1 MHIPTFDQN
10 GLNGLTLTQI
20 RENLRESVETSSD
33 LGAAVSTGNDTIAGM
48 ILDASAIELE
58 TLYRLL
64 DDLWAGW
71 DVNQAE
77 GVALDN
83 QNQLRGVI
91 RNPARNSTVIL
102 RCAGDAGTKI
112 LAGSIA
118 AIPNGGARWITDSEN
133 EIPDLGGGAGYI
145 DIPATAED
153 TGPITAPANTI
164 TDIITGITGWDTVTN
179 PADEESLGEDVESDA
194 DYRLR
199 GEGGSTGS
207 TTEEA
212 IYTRLTELDDV
223 AAAVVT
229 SNRGE
234 TVDANGTPGHT
245 IWAIIHPATVD
256 PQTIAETIWNEAG
269 APAGIGFRGA
279 QTATVTDTT
288 SGEAHEIRWDW
299 ATEIDLWVSVVGTK
313 DANYPAGGDVLVKE
327 AITDY
332 FSVARVGQ
340 DVYPAPIEGAVTTG
354 PLAVPGI
361 KTLDALLKV
370 GSAPGGGD
378 VNPIEININEYAEL
392 NATIGVTIT

>member
-1 MHIPTFDQN
+1 MHEPSFDEY
-10 GLNGLTLTQI
+10 GLVTLTLLQL

-33 LGAAVSTGNDTIAGM
+33 LGAEVSTGNDTIAGM
-48 ILDASAIELE
+48 ILDAAAVNIEP
-58 TLYRLL
+58 LYRLL
-64 DDLWAGW
+64 DDLWASW

-91 RNPARNSTVIL
+91 RNPERNSTVIL
-102 RCAGDAGTKI
+102 RLSGDAATPI
-112 LAGSIA
+112 PAGSIA
-118 AIPNGGARWITDSEN
+118 AIPNDGARWLTDTAVV
-133 EIPDLGGGAGYI
+133 IPDLGGGVGYI
-145 DIPATAED
+145 DVNATAED
-153 TGPITAPANTI
+153 AGPVLASANTI
-164 TDIITGITGWDTVTN
+164 TDIISGVTGWDTVTN
-179 PADEESLGEDVESDA
+179 PADQASIGELVESDA

-212 IYTRLTELDDV
+212 IYTRLTEIDTVD
-223 AAAVVT
+223 AAVVT

-245 IWAIIHPATVD
+245 MWIIVHPATVD
-256 PQTIAETIWNEAG
+256 PQTIAETIWGEAG

-288 SGEAHEIRWDW
+288 SGETHQIRWDW
-299 ATEIDLWVSVVGTK
+299 ATELDLYVSVVGTK
-313 DANYPAGGDVLVKE
+313 DANYPAGGDTLVKD

-340 DVYPAPIEGAVTTG
+340 DVYPAPVEGAVTTG

-361 KTLDALLKV
+361 MTLDALLKI
-370 GSAPGGGD
+370 GSPPAPTDTDPID
-378 VNPIEININEYAEL
+378 VAINEFAEL
-392 NATIGVTIT
+392 NTTIGVTIT

>member
-1 MHIPTFDQN
+1 MHVPTFSPS
-10 GLNGLTLTQI
+10 GLNGLTLTQLQ
-20 RENLRESVETSSD
+20 ENLRESVETSSD
-33 LGAAVSTGNDTIAGM
+33 LGAEVSTGNDTIAGM
-48 ILDASAIELE
+48 ILDATAIALE
-58 TLYRLL
+58 TEYRLL
-64 DDLWAGW
+64 DDIWASF
-71 DVNQAE
+71 DINQSE

-83 QNQLRGVI
+83 NNQMRGVI

-102 RCAGDAGTKI
+102 RLGGDAGTPI
-112 LAGSIA
+112 PAGSISA
-118 AIPNGGARWITDSEN
+118 VPNGGARWLTDVDAT
-133 EIPDLGGGAGYI
+133 IPDLGGGVGTI
-145 DIPATAED
+145 DVNSTAED
-153 TGPITAPANTI
+153 TGPITASAGTI
-164 TDIITGITGWDTVTN
+164 TDVITAITGWNTVTN
-179 PADEESLGEDVESDA
+179 PADEESIGEDVESDA

-199 GEGGSTGS
+199 GESGSTGS
-207 TTEEA
+207 TTEGA

-223 AAAVVT
+223 DAAVVT

-234 TVDANGTPGHT
+234 DVDENGTPGHT

-288 SGEAHEIRWDW
+288 SGEEHQIAWDW
-299 ATEIDLWVSVVGTK
+299 ASEVDLWVSVVGTK
-313 DANYPAGGDVLVKE
+313 DANYPSGGDDLVRA

-354 PLAVPGI
+354 PLSVPGI
-361 KTLDALLKV
+361 KTLDALLKI
-370 GSAPGGGD
+370 GGAPSGGD
-378 VNPIEININEYAEL
+378 VNPIEIAINEYAEL